1 MNTAVRLFIAA
12 IALLAMVNHADADG
26 DRDDAE
32 VVLEAGEINSSTVE
46 VDDFVIVVYG
56 QGKQQP
62 TSGEWAKLD
71 TMQGYVK
78 AVKRRVLVLSLERY
92 GWPESIALERIQ
104 TLTLV
109 DPPASVRTDDMGVGK
124 RIANKLAAGAL
135 LGSGGAFLLGSLGAT
150 GCSSGD
156 TFCGV
161 GVLLGMVVGYPVA
174 TVVGV
179 SMIDPHDRFLLSLGE
194 SVGGL
199 VMGSIIV
206 PNNLALI
213 DSLWEL
219 WPLFVGST
227 VGATWASEWFRNPP
241 NARSFSERMN
251 DKAGWRIANKM
262 GAGILSGF
270 AFGFLGSFSESE
282 NGASM
287 SYVIGVPIGMSM
299 VDSRDRFAYSLAGSL
314 LGTGAAVAMKSGI
327 LLLVLPPVT
336 ATLGSE
342 LFRSPPKTSQTRRF
356 SVGLV
361 PNPKK
366 GLSAIA
372 TLRF

>member
-1 MNTAVRLFIAA
+1 MNTAIRFILT
-12 IALLAMVNHADADG
+12 ILALPCMLNHAHAEEASAQAAS
-26 DRDDAE
+26 RAE
-32 VVLEAGEINSSTVE
+32 VVSAASEIDSSTVKIARDSTE
-46 VDDFVIVVYG
+46 IDSGRAVDRL
-56 QGKQQP
+56 
-62 TSGEWAKLD
+62 GETPD
-71 TMQGYVK
+71 I
-78 AVKRRVLVLSLERY
+78 LSKKMARWNYKET
-92 GWPESIALERIQ
+92 GA
-104 TLTLV
+104 
-109 DPPASVRTDDMGVGK
+109 

-135 LGSGGAFLLGSLGAT
+135 LGSAGAFLLGSLGAT

-161 GVLLGMVVGYPVA
+161 GVLLGMVIGYPVA
-174 TVVGV
+174 TAVGV
-179 SMIDPHDRFLLSLGE
+179 SMVDPHDRFLLSLGG

-199 VMGSIIV
+199 VVGSIIV

-213 DSLWEL
+213 NSLWEL

-241 NARSFSERMN
+241 KPRPFSERMN

-282 NGASM
+282 NGTSM
-287 SYVIGVPIGMSM
+287 SYAIGVPIGMSM

-356 SVGLV
+356 SVGIV
-361 PNPKK
+361 PNSN
-366 GLSAIA
+366 GDLSAVA